1 MNGSDGLFAIV
12 KEFLLPQPKNVNHIL
27 FAGRVLVFIG
37 LVVWGYRF
45 ITNTWQT
52 TYVMESFM
60 HNINLP
66 FHEAGHI
73 FFSPFGRF
81 ITVLGG
87 SLGQL
92 LMPLICLGA
101 FLYPNRNAF
110 AASVA
115 LWWFAES
122 LMDLA
127 PYIGDARAGELPL
140 LGGVTGSEVED
151 YHDWEYLLKT
161 LGWLYSDHKIAA
173 GAYMAGRWF
182 MLLAFLWGAWVLWMQ
197 YKNLEKLP
205 KGDS

>member
-1 MNGSDGLFAIV
+1 MKDA
-12 KEFLLPQPKNVNHIL
+12 LLPDEERVNPFY
-27 FAGRVLVFIG
+27 FAGRVVVFIG

-45 ITNTWQT
+45 ITHAWQS
-52 TYVMESFM
+52 TYAMESFM

-66 FHEAGHI
+66 FHEAGHLI
-73 FFSPFGRF
+73 FSPFGRF
-81 ITVLGG
+81 MHVLGG

-101 FLYPNRNAF
+101 FLYPNRNPF

-115 LWWFAES
+115 LWWFAEN

-151 YHDWEYLLKT
+151 FHDWEVLLKM
-161 LGWLYSDHKIAA
+161 LGWLHYDHKIAA
-173 GAYMAGRWF
+173 AAQTAGRGL
-182 MLLAFLWGAWVLWMQ
+182 MVLAFLWGAALLYRQ
-197 YKNLEKLP
+197 CRHP
-205 KGDS
+205 DRT

>member
-1 MNGSDGLFAIV
+1 MQELFATV
-12 KEFLLPQPKNVNHIL
+12 KALVLPTPKDVNHII
-27 FAGRVLVFIG
+27 FAGRVVVFIG

-45 ITNTWQT
+45 ITNTWQS

-66 FHEAGHI
+66 FHEAGHLI
-73 FFSPFGRF
+73 FSPFGRF
-81 ITVLGG
+81 MQVLGG

-101 FLYPNRNAF
+101 FFYPNRNPF

-115 LWWFAES
+115 LWWFAEN

-151 YHDWEYLLKT
+151 FHDWEVLLKM
-161 LGWLYSDHKIAA
+161 LGWLLYDHKIATA
-173 GAYMAGRWF
+173 AYTAGRWL
-182 MLLAFLWGAWVLWMQ
+182 MVLAFLWGAVLLYRQ
-197 YKNLEKLP
+197 YRNL
-205 KGDS
+205 DRT

>member
-1 MNGSDGLFAIV
+1 MQALLAAIKDFV
-12 KEFLLPQPKNVNHIL
+12 LPPEKDVNHII

-52 TYVMESFM
+52 TYAMESFM

-73 FFSPFGRF
+73 FFSPLGHFMH
-81 ITVLGG
+81 VLGG

-101 FLYPNRNAF
+101 FLYPNRNPF
-110 AASVA
+110 AASAA
-115 LWWFAES
+115 LWWFAQS

-151 YHDWEYLLKT
+151 YHDWEVLLKMR
-161 LGWLYSDHKIAA
+161 GWLLYDHKIATA
-173 GAYMAGRWF
+173 AQTAGRGL
-182 MLLAFLWGAWVLWMQ
+182 MVLAFIWGGYVLWMQ
-197 YKNLEKLP
+197 YKNLQ
-205 KGDS
+205 KGTGSIS